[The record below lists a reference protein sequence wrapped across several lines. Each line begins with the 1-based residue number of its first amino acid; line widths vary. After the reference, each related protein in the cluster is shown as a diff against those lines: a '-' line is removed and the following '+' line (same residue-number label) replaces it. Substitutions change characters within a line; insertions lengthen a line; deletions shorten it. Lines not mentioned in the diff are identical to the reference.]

1 MIKHNAYLVPTISA
15 GKAAAAM
22 AEIPNFLPAV
32 VAKKAKEIGPISEK
46 NFKRA
51 YEKGVP
57 IAFGTDAGVSPHG
70 DNGKEFTYMHEAG
83 MPVVAALQ
91 AAMTTPAQLLGME
104 NELGILKSG
113 YLADIVAVDE
123 NPVGNVRTLES
134 VSFVMKNGVVYKQ

>member
-1 MIKHNAYLVPTISA
+1 M
-15 GKAAAAM
+15 
-22 AEIPNFLPAV
+22 
-32 VAKKAKEIGPISEK
+32 AKKAKEIGPISEK

-57 IAFGTDAGVSPHG
+57 IAFGTDARFSSHG

-91 AAMTTPAQLLGME
+91 SAMTTPAKLLGMDK
-104 NELGILKSG
+104 ELGILKAG

-123 NPVGNVRTLES
+123 NPVNNVRTLES
-134 VSFVMKNGVVYKQ
+134 VSFVMKDGKVYKK